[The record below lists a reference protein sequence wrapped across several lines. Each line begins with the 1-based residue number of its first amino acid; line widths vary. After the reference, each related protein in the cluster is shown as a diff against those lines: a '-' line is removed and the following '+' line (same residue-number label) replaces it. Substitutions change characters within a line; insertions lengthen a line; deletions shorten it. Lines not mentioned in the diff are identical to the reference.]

1 MPKQLNLTEVLRPDL
16 SSRSTQPAYYAP
28 ITLHEEVETTAPA
41 VPLSHY
47 LWIFRRHA
55 WKIVAV
61 IATCVLAT
69 FVVSARMQPIYQS
82 TATVNVDRQAP
93 SEVVGEDSTRFVA
106 PNDADQF
113 LATQIKLIQSDAV
126 LRPVAEQYH
135 LLDLEGQTSSAST
148 EREQLLASAPI
159 TLKRLRVT
167 RSPNTYL
174 LLISYRSPDAH
185 LAADVANAIAN
196 SYLLQTYDLRIRSA
210 AGMSTFMEKQLDELK
225 AKMEQSN
232 LALAQFEKDLDV
244 INPEEKTNILSARL
258 LQLNTD
264 YTTAQTDRV
273 RAEAAWNAIKS
284 GSLEAAEASPQGDT
298 LIKLYDTLDQAR
310 QRFALVKAT
319 YGTSHPEYRKAASE
333 LAEVEKQFD
342 ATRQSIAERVQTQY
356 QESLNREQ
364 MLQAAVNQT
373 KAEWDSVNASS
384 FQYQQLK
391 QEADADK
398 SLYDELIKKIHEA
411 DINAGFQNN
420 NIRIADV
427 ARSSLKPIFPNM
439 PLNLVLAFLLST
451 LLAVG
456 GAIVLDSLDTTLR
469 DPEEASRFL
478 GADVIATM
486 PVDRAGAQLP
496 RTVPEVA
503 SGVLVPG
510 NGHNGN
516 GHNGNGHN
524 GNGHNGHR
532 KDYYRGVS
540 SFDEAIRTLRN
551 TILLSDFER
560 RIHSIVLTSA
570 TPGEGKTTLAAHL
583 AMANADR
590 GKKTLLVDGDLR
602 HPSLHSKFGLDPH
615 TGLCNV
621 LTGELSWEEVV
632 IPIEGTA
639 NLSLIPAGLG
649 SHRAADLIGPRLS
662 TLLDEF
668 AKNYDLVILDSP
680 PLLGFAE
687 CLQMA
692 AAADGVLLVSRA
704 GETKRRAVAEVI
716 AALRRLRAN
725 IVGVVLNRVDHDTS
739 ANGYQ
744 YSGYYNKHY
753 AKYYK
758 SATPLN

>member
-1 MPKQLNLTEVLRPDL
+1 MPKQLKLTEVLPPDL
-16 SSRSTQPAYYAP
+16 PSRGITPAYYAP
-28 ITLHEEVETTAPA
+28 ITLHEEVEAAGPA

-47 LWIFRRHA
+47 LWIFRRHV

-61 IATCVLAT
+61 VATCVLAT
-69 FVVSARMQPIYQS
+69 LVVSARLQPIYQS

-93 SEVVGEDSTRFVA
+93 SEVVGEDSNRFVA

-113 LATQIKLIQSDAV
+113 LATQIKFIQSDAV
-126 LRPVAEQYH
+126 VRQVAEQYH
-135 LLDLEGQTSSAST
+135 LLNLEGQTSSAST

-159 TLKRLRVT
+159 TLKQLKVT
-167 RSPNTYL
+167 RSPNTYF

-210 AGMSTFMEKQLDELK
+210 AGLSSFMEKQLDELK
-225 AKMEQSN
+225 AKMEQSS

-244 INPEEKTNILSARL
+244 INPEEKTDMLSSRL

-264 YTTAQTDRV
+264 YTTAQSDRV

-284 GSLEAAEASPQGDT
+284 GSLSAAEASTQGDS
-298 LIKLYDTLDQAR
+298 LAKLTDTLNQAR

-319 YGTSHPEYRKAASE
+319 YDTSHPEYRKAASE

-342 ATRQSIAERVQTQY
+342 DTRRSIAERVQTQY

-364 MLQAAVNQT
+364 MLQASVNET
-373 KAEWDSVNASS
+373 KAEWDRVNAKS

-398 SLYDELIKKIHEA
+398 ALYDELIKKIREA
-411 DINAGFQNN
+411 DINAGYQNN

-427 ARSSLKPIFPNM
+427 ARPALKPVFPNM
-439 PLNLVLAFLLST
+439 ALNLVLAFLLST

-478 GADVIATM
+478 GADVIATL

-496 RTVPEVA
+496 RPTSEVA
-503 SGVLVPG
+503 SAALVSR
-510 NGHNGN
+510 
-516 GHNGNGHN
+516 
-524 GNGHNGHR
+524 NGHNGHH
-532 KDYYRGVS
+532 KDYYGGVS
-540 SFDEAIRTLRN
+540 SFDEAIRSLRN
-551 TILLSDFER
+551 TILLSDFDSR
-560 RIHSIVLTSA
+560 LHSIVLTSA

-602 HPSLHSKFGLDPH
+602 HPSLHTKFGLNPH
-615 TGLCNV
+615 TGLSNV
-621 LTGELSWEEVV
+621 LTGELSWEEVI
-632 IPIEGTA
+632 IPIEGTS

-662 TLLDEF
+662 NLLDEF
-668 AKNYDLVILDSP
+668 AKDYDLVILDSP

-725 IVGVVLNRVDHDTS
+725 IVGVVLNRVSHDTS
-739 ANGYQ
+739 ASGYQ
-744 YSGYYNKHY
+744 YSSYYQKHY

-758 SATPLN
+758 SATPAV